1 MLVRFSVLEKG
12 YIFEIVSQSV
22 AVDEIRIISNIKL
35 LLGFDEIIV
44 LGSENVAVGK
54 RRFTGRRRRRA
65 TTSWELEDCYQRKLA
80 GWMWFQ
86 TDERKD
92 EALDQTAQVGCH
104 QKQRGQLRLRQ
115 RARQRGHGRWK

>member
-92 EALDQTAQVGCH
+92 EALDQTGQVGCH